1 MLLGNY
7 FDGIHKNYKKLF
19 FSGISFNTRSLKKNN
34 IFFAIKGNSIDGN
47 KFISKAIN
55 KGSKIIVTEQKIKN
69 FRNGILFIRTKN
81 IRKLL
86 AEVSFKIYNKI
97 PKNLV
102 AVTGTNGKSSVAEFY
117 LQIMKLNKKKVA
129 SIGTLGVKS
138 KNINLNLLNTTIDPI
153 KLGQILHKLKK
164 EKVEHVIM
172 EASSHGLKQNRLD
185 GLNFKSGIFTNLSQ
199 DHLDYHKNLKNY
211 LKAKLYLFENL
222 IKKKGNIITDKNIPQ
237 YKTIKKISLRKKLK
251 LSAINEK
258 KNNFEILSHR
268 YDNENQLIKFKH
280 KNLIKE
286 INLNLIGKIQ
296 IKNILMATMAAQ
308 KSNLNFEN
316 ILKVLPQLKP
326 VEGRLEKIGTIKNNS
341 IVILDYAH
349 TPDALKVC
357 LLNIKEQF
365 PDKKLNLLFGCG
377 GDRDQN
383 KRMKMGKIA
392 SIYAD
397 NIYLTDDN
405 PRSENPANIRKDI
418 KKGINA
424 KKIIEISNRAIAIS
438 KAIKNLK
445 SGDILLVAGKGHEN
459 TQEIGKKK
467 IKFSDRIKIL
477 KEINKKNKNLSDQLK
492 INIIK
497 ELSNTQKLPKSIS
510 INNVSINSNEVRK
523 NDVFFAIKGKVNDG
537 NKFVS
542 QSFKKKASLAIV
554 NKIQNNL
561 DDKRQIKVKNT
572 LKFLTNVSKVYRKN
586 IITNIIAITGSCGK
600 TTLKELLG
608 SVLGKISNTSVSP
621 KSYNNKYGVPLS
633 LLNIKEND
641 QYGVL
646 EAGMDKKGEIDYL
659 TKIIEPNVGVITN
672 INYAHAKNFKNIKQI
687 ALAKS
692 EIINNIKSNGSII
705 LNADDKFFKLHKQI
719 SQKKNLK
726 LISFGIKSNRADI
739 KLIDIKSFGKNF
751 KIKIRFMNKIKYF
764 ITSNDYQNNIYNI
777 LSALAVISVNLN
789 IFNLNKNIFLNFR
802 IPDGRGDHSIIK
814 VNNKKI
820 NLIDQSYNSNPLSL
834 SSAIKNFDKIKS
846 NKSKKYLLLGD
857 MLELG
862 SYSKKLHESIA
873 PLINQTKI
881 DKVFVKGKMASLI
894 YKKISNSK
902 KGKILRNNSQID
914 DLIRNDIKNNDY
926 LMIKASLGTGF
937 NKIVNEIKGLN

>member
-19 FSGISFNTRSLKKNN
+19 FSGISFNTRLLKKNN
-34 IFFAIKGNSIDGN
+34 IFFAIKGNSVDGN
-47 KFISKAIN
+47 KFISKAIE
-55 KGSKIIVTEQKIKN
+55 KGSKIIVTEQKIKD
-69 FRNGILFIRTKN
+69 FPNGILFLRTKN

-117 LQIMKLNKKKVA
+117 LQIMKLNKKKAA

-138 KNINLNLLNTTIDPI
+138 NNINLNLLNTTTDPL
-153 KLGQILHKLKK
+153 KLGQILQKLKK
-164 EKVEHVIM
+164 EKVENVIM

-185 GLNFKSGIFTNLSQ
+185 GLKFKSGIFTNLSQ

-222 IKKKGNIITDKNIPQ
+222 IEKKGNVITDKDIPQ
-237 YKTIKKISLRKKLK
+237 YKTIKKISLKKKLN
-251 LSAINEK
+251 LLAINEK
-258 KNNFEILSHR
+258 QNNFKILSHT
-268 YDNENQLIKFKH
+268 YDNENQLIKIKH
-280 KNLIKE
+280 KNLIKK

-296 IKNILMATMAAQ
+296 IKNILMAAIAAQ

-316 ILKVLPQLKP
+316 ILKVLPKLKP
-326 VEGRLEKIGTIKNNS
+326 VAGRLEKIGKIKNNS

-377 GDRDQN
+377 GNRDQN

-405 PRSENPANIRKDI
+405 PRYENPVKIRKDI
-418 KKGINA
+418 KKGINV
-424 KKIIEISNRAIAIS
+424 KKITEISNRAIAIS
-438 KAIKNLK
+438 EAIKNLK
-445 SGDILLVAGKGHEN
+445 SGDVLVVAGKGHEN

-467 IKFSDRIKIL
+467 IKFSDRKKIL
-477 KEINKKNKNLSDQLK
+477 TEIQKKNKNLSNHLK

-497 ELSNTQKLPKSIS
+497 ELSKTQKLSKSIS
-510 INNVSINSNEVRK
+510 INNVSINSKEVHK

-537 NKFVS
+537 NKFVA

-561 DDKRQIKVKNT
+561 DIKRQIKVKNT
-572 LKFLTNVSKVYRKN
+572 LKFLTSVSKLYRKN
-586 IITNIIAITGSCGK
+586 ISTNIIAITGSCGK

-608 SVLGKISNTSVSP
+608 SVMRKISMTSISP
-621 KSYNNKYGVPLS
+621 KSYNNKFGVPLS

-641 QYGVL
+641 QNGIL
-646 EAGMDKKGEIDYL
+646 EVGMDKKGEIDYL
-659 TKIIEPNVGVITN
+659 TKIIEPNIGVITN

-692 EIINNIKSNGSII
+692 EIINNIKPNGSII
-705 LNADDKFFKLHKQI
+705 LNADDKFFQLHKQI

-726 LISFGIKSNRADI
+726 LISFGIKSSKADI
-739 KLIDIKSFGKNF
+739 KLMDIKSFGKNF
-751 KIKIRFMNKIKYF
+751 KIKIRFLNKIKYF
-764 ITSNDYQNNIYNI
+764 IISNDYQNNIYNI

-789 IFNLNKNIFLNFR
+789 MFNLNKNIFLNFR
-802 IPDGRGDHSIIK
+802 IPDGRGDYSIIK
-814 VNNKKI
+814 INNKKI

-862 SYSKKLHESIA
+862 SHSKKLHESIA

-894 YKKISNSK
+894 YKKISNIK
-902 KGKILRNNSQID
+902 KGKILSNNSQID

-926 LMIKASLGTGF
+926 LMIKASLATGF

>member
-47 KFISKAIN
+47 KFISKAIE
-55 KGSKIIVTEQKIKN
+55 KGSKIIVTEQKIKDY
-69 FRNGILFIRTKN
+69 RNGILFIRTKN

-117 LQIMKLNKKKVA
+117 LQIMQLNKKKVA

-138 KNINLNLLNTTIDPI
+138 KNINLNLFNTTTDPI
-153 KLGQILHKLKK
+153 NLGQILQKLKK
-164 EKVEHVIM
+164 EKVDNVIM
-172 EASSHGLKQNRLD
+172 EASSHGLKQYRLD
-185 GLNFKSGIFTNLSQ
+185 GLKFKSGIFTNLSQ

-211 LKAKLYLFENL
+211 FKAKLYLFENL
-222 IKKKGNIITDKNIPQ
+222 IEKKGNVIT
-237 YKTIKKISLRKKLK
+237 
-251 LSAINEK
+251 E
-258 KNNFEILSHR
+258 F
-268 YDNENQLIKFKH
+268 
-280 KNLIKE
+280 
-286 INLNLIGKIQ
+286 
-296 IKNILMATMAAQ
+296 
-308 KSNLNFEN
+308 
-316 ILKVLPQLKP
+316 
-326 VEGRLEKIGTIKNNS
+326 
-341 IVILDYAH
+341 
-349 TPDALKVC
+349 C
-357 LLNIKEQF
+357 LLNIREQF
-365 PDKKLNLLFGCG
+365 PGKKLNLLFGCG
-377 GDRDQN
+377 GNRDQN

-405 PRSENPANIRKDI
+405 PRLENPVKIRKDI
-418 KKGINA
+418 KKGIKF
-424 KKIIEISNRAIAIS
+424 KKIKEISNRSIAIS
-438 KAIKNLK
+438 EAIKNLK
-445 SGDILLVAGKGHEN
+445 SGDVLVVAGKGHEN
-459 TQEIGKKK
+459 IQEIGKKK
-467 IKFSDRIKIL
+467 IKFSDRKKIL
-477 KEINKKNKNLSDQLK
+477 TEIQKKNKNLSNQLK

-497 ELSNTQKLPKSIS
+497 ELSKTQKLSKSIS
-510 INNVSINSNEVRK
+510 INI
-523 NDVFFAIKGKVNDG
+523 FFAIKGKVNDG
-537 NKFVS
+537 NNFVS

-561 DDKRQIKVKNT
+561 DVKRQIKVKNT

-586 IITNIIAITGSCGK
+586 ISTNIIAITGSCGK

-608 SVLGKISNTSVSP
+608 SVMGKISYTSISP
-621 KSYNNKYGVPLS
+621 KSYNNKFGVPLS

-646 EAGMDKKGEIDYL
+646 EVGMDKKGEIDYL
-659 TKIIEPNVGVITN
+659 TKIIEPNIGVITN

-726 LISFGIKSNRADI
+726 LISFGIKNNIADI
-739 KLIDIKSFGKNF
+739 KLIDIKPFIKNF

-764 ITSNDYQNNIYNI
+764 IISNDYQNNIYNI

-789 IFNLNKNIFLNFR
+789 IFNLNKNIFLNFK
-802 IPDGRGDHSIIK
+802 IPNGRGDHSIIK
-814 VNNKKI
+814 INNKKI

-902 KGKILRNNSQID
+902 KGKILINNSQID

-926 LMIKASLGTGF
+926 LMIKASLATGF

>member
-47 KFISKAIN
+47 KFISKAIE
-55 KGSKIIVTEQKIKN
+55 KGSKIIVTEQKIKDY
-69 FRNGILFIRTKN
+69 RNGILFIRTKN

-117 LQIMKLNKKKVA
+117 LQIMQLNKKKVA

-138 KNINLNLLNTTIDPI
+138 KNINLNLFNTTTDPI
-153 KLGQILHKLKK
+153 NLGQILQKFKK
-164 EKVEHVIM
+164 EKIDNVIM
-172 EASSHGLKQNRLD
+172 EASSHGLKQYRLD
-185 GLNFKSGIFTNLSQ
+185 GLKFKSGIFTNLSQ

-222 IKKKGNIITDKNIPQ
+222 IEKKGNIITDKNIPQ
-237 YKTIKKISLRKKLK
+237 YKTIKKISSKKKLK

-258 KNNFEILSHR
+258 KNNFQILSHR
-268 YDNENQLIKFKH
+268 YDNENQLIKIKH
-280 KNLIKE
+280 KDSIKE

-296 IKNILMATMAAQ
+296 IKNILMAVIAAQ

-316 ILKVLPQLKP
+316 ILKVLPKLKP

-349 TPDALKVC
+349 TPDALKFC

-377 GDRDQN
+377 GNRDQN

-405 PRSENPANIRKDI
+405 PRLENPVKIRKDI
-418 KKGINA
+418 KKGIKV
-424 KKIIEISNRAIAIS
+424 KKIKEIANRSIAIS
-438 KAIKNLK
+438 EAIKNLK
-445 SGDILLVAGKGHEN
+445 SGDVLVVAGKGHEN
-459 TQEIGKKK
+459 IQEIGKKK
-467 IKFSDRIKIL
+467 IKFSDRKKIL
-477 KEINKKNKNLSDQLK
+477 TEIQKKNNNLSNQLK

-497 ELSNTQKLPKSIS
+497 ELSKTQKLSKSIS
-510 INNVSINSNEVRK
+510 INKARINSNEVKK

-537 NKFVS
+537 NNFVS

-561 DDKRQIKVKNT
+561 DVKRQIKVKNT

-586 IITNIIAITGSCGK
+586 ISTKIIAITGSCGK

-608 SVLGKISNTSVSP
+608 SVLGKISITSISP
-621 KSYNNKYGVPLS
+621 KSYNNKFGVPLS

-641 QYGVL
+641 QYGIL
-646 EAGMDKKGEIDYL
+646 EVGMDKKGEIDYL
-659 TKIIEPNVGVITN
+659 TKIIKPNVGVITN

-751 KIKIRFMNKIKYF
+751 KIKIKFMNKIKYF
-764 ITSNDYQNNIYNI
+764 IISNDYQNNIYNI

-789 IFNLNKNIFLNFR
+789 IFNLNKYIFLNFR

-814 VNNKKI
+814 INNKKI

-834 SSAIKNFDKIKS
+834 SSAIKNFDKIKL

-902 KGKILRNNSQID
+902 KGKILINNSQID

-926 LMIKASLGTGF
+926 LMIKASLATGF

>member
-1 MLLGNY
+1 MITL
-7 FDGIHKNYKKLF
+7 
-19 FSGISFNTRSLKKNN
+19 
-34 IFFAIKGNSIDGN
+34 
-47 KFISKAIN
+47 
-55 KGSKIIVTEQKIKN
+55 VT
-69 FRNGILFIRTKN
+69 
-81 IRKLL
+81 
-86 AEVSFKIYNKI
+86 KI
-97 PKNLV
+97 PV
-102 AVTGTNGKSSVAEFY
+102 
-117 LQIMKLNKKKVA
+117 
-129 SIGTLGVKS
+129 
-138 KNINLNLLNTTIDPI
+138 
-153 KLGQILHKLKK
+153 
-164 EKVEHVIM
+164 
-172 EASSHGLKQNRLD
+172 
-185 GLNFKSGIFTNLSQ
+185 
-199 DHLDYHKNLKNY
+199 
-211 LKAKLYLFENL
+211 
-222 IKKKGNIITDKNIPQ
+222 
-237 YKTIKKISLRKKLK
+237 
-251 LSAINEK
+251 
-258 KNNFEILSHR
+258 
-268 YDNENQLIKFKH
+268 
-280 KNLIKE
+280 
-286 INLNLIGKIQ
+286 
-296 IKNILMATMAAQ
+296 
-308 KSNLNFEN
+308 
-316 ILKVLPQLKP
+316 
-326 VEGRLEKIGTIKNNS
+326 
-341 IVILDYAH
+341 
-349 TPDALKVC
+349 
-357 LLNIKEQF
+357 
-365 PDKKLNLLFGCG
+365 
-377 GDRDQN
+377 
-383 KRMKMGKIA
+383 
-392 SIYAD
+392 
-397 NIYLTDDN
+397 
-405 PRSENPANIRKDI
+405 NIRKDI

-424 KKIIEISNRAIAIS
+424 KKITEISNRAIAIS
-438 KAIKNLK
+438 EAIKNLK
-445 SGDILLVAGKGHEN
+445 SGDVLLVAGKGHEN

-497 ELSNTQKLPKSIS
+497 ELSNTQKLSKSIS
-510 INNVSINSNEVRK
+510 INNASINSNEVRK

-561 DDKRQIKVKNT
+561 DIKRQIKVKNT

-586 IITNIIAITGSCGK
+586 ISTNIIAITGSCGK

-608 SVLGKISNTSVSP
+608 SVLGKISITSISP
-621 KSYNNKYGVPLS
+621 KSYNNKFGVPLS

-646 EAGMDKKGEIDYL
+646 EVGMDKKGEIDYL

-764 ITSNDYQNNIYNI
+764 IISNDYQNNIYNI

-789 IFNLNKNIFLNFR
+789 IFNLNKNIFLNFK

-814 VNNKKI
+814 INNKKI

-902 KGKILRNNSQID
+902 KGKILSNNSQID

-926 LMIKASLGTGF
+926 LMIKASLATGF